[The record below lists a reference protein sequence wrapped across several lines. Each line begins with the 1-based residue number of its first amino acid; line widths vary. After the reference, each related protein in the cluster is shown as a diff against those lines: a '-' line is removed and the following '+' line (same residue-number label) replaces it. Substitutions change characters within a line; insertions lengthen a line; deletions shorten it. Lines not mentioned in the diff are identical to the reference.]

1 VERDKPNHVSRE
13 SNLPLVT
20 VGMPVRG
27 GEKYMHERFRNLLA
41 LDYPNLEIIYSD
53 DASPDRSQEIAREYA
68 ARDARIRVVTR
79 DQPLGVG
86 GNFGWLMDEAQGK
99 YFFLAAQDDLHEPSF
114 VRKTVELLEANQ
126 ECWGACVDWR
136 FMDNDGRPV
145 DYPDRDGCLVDTR
158 GISFSKKLAFFMQG
172 PAGFY
177 LYNLWRL
184 EPLRRERI
192 RMVELG
198 SYPFFEY
205 PWILAILLRG
215 EVAKVEEFLFTY
227 RLHIGGG
234 LMPKPSPHS
243 IGLTI
248 PPEIWEAT
256 SEPRRAFQYL
266 ERYGEICEA
275 WTPSQP
281 HRVRHA
287 RWALWSGALRSY
299 RGSVDW
305 YERCKHGLGPALRLA
320 WCEKAWKEFLFLTC
334 FLVLKIK
341 PLRWLIRRKSA

>member
-1 VERDKPNHVSRE
+1 MSSTPA
-13 SNLPLVT
+13 LPLVT

-27 GEKYMHERFRNLLA
+27 GERYMHQRFQNLLA

-53 DASPDRSQEIAREYA
+53 DASPDRSREIAREYA
-68 ARDARIRVVTR
+68 AKDSRIRVVTR
-79 DQPLGVG
+79 EKPLGVG
-86 GNFGWLMDEAQGK
+86 GNFGWLMDEAKGK

-114 VRKTVELLEANQ
+114 VRQAVGLLEANPG
-126 ECWGACVDWR
+126 CWGACVDWR
-136 FMDNDGRPV
+136 FMDNDGKPV
-145 DYPDRDGCLVDTR
+145 DYPERDGRLLDTR
-158 GISFSKKLAFFMQG
+158 DLSLSQKLGFFMQG

-198 SYPFFEY
+198 SYPYFEY

-215 EVAKVEEFLFTY
+215 DVAKVSEFLFTY

-243 IGLTI
+243 VGLTV

-256 SEPRRAFQYL
+256 SEPRRAFLYL

-275 WTPSQP
+275 WAGAD
-281 HRVRHA
+281 RRKA
-287 RWALWSGALRSY
+287 RRAKRRLWAGAFRSY

-305 YERCKHGLGPALRLA
+305 YERCKHGLKPAWRRALG
-320 WCEKAWKEFLFLTC
+320 EKAWKEAFFLSVFLI
-334 FLVLKIK
+334 LKIK
-341 PLRWLIRRKSA
+341 PLRWLIRQRVGPTRPVQG